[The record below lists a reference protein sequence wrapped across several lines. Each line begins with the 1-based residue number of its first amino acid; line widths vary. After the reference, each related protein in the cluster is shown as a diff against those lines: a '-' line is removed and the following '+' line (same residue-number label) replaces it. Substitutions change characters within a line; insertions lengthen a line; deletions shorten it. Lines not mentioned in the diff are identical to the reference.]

1 VVGDSGRRTD
11 GTTASRMLA
20 RVRVVVVLALLVA
33 APAGCTERASSRE
46 PGRLA
51 EESLTTAT
59 PGVRRGA
66 PSSASESS
74 ATSSSQAIGESVLGR
89 PIMLLSFGKA
99 SRRVL
104 IVGGLHGDEYGADV
118 AEAFATYLARH
129 PAAIPNG
136 TEVDI
141 VPSAN
146 PDGVA
151 EDRRG
156 NAHHVNLNRNFPAY
170 NWRPM
175 MGPRTTSGPHP
186 ASEPETRAIIR
197 QLEAGY
203 ACVISLHSS
212 GGVVDFDGPGGLP
225 LAERIARASRFRVLH
240 LAVLGAY
247 PGSLGSYAPRQ
258 YGIPVITIELRS
270 RRLDADVLAGLREA
284 LR

>member
-1 VVGDSGRRTD
+1 MGDSGRRTD
-11 GTTASRMLA
+11 GTTAPRMLA
-20 RVRVVVVLALLVA
+20 SVRVVVVLALLA
-33 APAGCTERASSRE
+33 ATSTGCPERASSRK
-46 PGRLA
+46 PVRLA
-51 EESLTTAT
+51 EGSLTTAT
-59 PGVRRGA
+59 LRARRAA
-66 PSSASESS
+66 PPSASESS
-74 ATSSSQAIGESVLGR
+74 ATSSPHAIGESVLGR
-89 PIMLLSFGKA
+89 PIMLFSFGKA
-99 SRRVL
+99 PRRVL
-104 IVGGLHGDEYGADV
+104 IVGGVHGDEYGADV
-118 AEAFATYLARH
+118 AEAFATYLGGHA
-129 PAAIPNG
+129 AAIPKG
-136 TEVDI
+136 TQVDI
-141 VPSAN
+141 VPCAN

-170 NWRPM
+170 NWHPM
-175 MGPRTTSGPHP
+175 MGPRTTSGPRP

-247 PGSLGSYAPRQ
+247 PGSLGSYVPQQ
-258 YGIPVITIELRS
+258 YRIPVITVELRS
-270 RRLDADVLAGLREA
+270 RQLDADVLAGLSEA